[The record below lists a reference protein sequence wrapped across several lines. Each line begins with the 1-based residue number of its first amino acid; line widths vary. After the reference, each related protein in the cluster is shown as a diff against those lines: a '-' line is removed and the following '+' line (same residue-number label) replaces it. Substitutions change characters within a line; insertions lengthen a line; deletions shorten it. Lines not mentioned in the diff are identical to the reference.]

1 MNAPLTL
8 ASLLYPTWR
17 CPFLRARLLVGCANA
32 RDFFASFALERMG
45 VSSDSVGGSH
55 AGYRQSLKRRAML
68 LYLLVSLSSSA

>member
-1 MNAPLTL
+1 M
-8 ASLLYPTWR
+8 
-17 CPFLRARLLVGCANA
+17 RARLLVGCANA

-68 LYLLVSLSSSA
+68 LYLLKVVSNNQNPFDRAVFHILF